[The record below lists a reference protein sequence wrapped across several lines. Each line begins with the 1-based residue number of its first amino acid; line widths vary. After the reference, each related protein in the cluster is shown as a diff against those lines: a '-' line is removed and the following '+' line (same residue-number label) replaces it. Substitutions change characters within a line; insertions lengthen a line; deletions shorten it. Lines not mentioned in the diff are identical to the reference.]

1 VRALL
6 PHGERTVVCG
16 ASCSSEAVGL
26 PPLTTKSMPTAPEAC
41 RSTAADGCCWHYRF
55 WRRRQR
61 AAPFGRNSDERAR
74 PTIGVLRRPR
84 VWRGS
89 APPGEV
95 TRGPHRPQDAAER
108 RPVGAKSAADLKW
121 LF

>member
-1 VRALL
+1 
-6 PHGERTVVCG
+6 
-16 ASCSSEAVGL
+16 
-26 PPLTTKSMPTAPEAC
+26 
-41 RSTAADGCCWHYRF
+41 
-55 WRRRQR
+55 
-61 AAPFGRNSDERAR
+61 
-74 PTIGVLRRPR
+74 

-89 APPGEV
+89 APPGEA